1 MFCLPRLLIAI
12 KLEQLAT
19 VSLQGRRIN
28 DLDEAS
34 GTVFD
39 GNSSFLEAES
49 FRTSVAEIS
58 LNPAISQRHNKPNT
72 R

>member
-28 DLDEAS
+28 DFDEAS
-34 GTVFD
+34 GTIFD
-39 GNSSFLEAES
+39 GHSSFLEAES
-49 FRTSVAEIS
+49 FGTSVAEIS
-58 LNPAISQRHNKPNT
+58 LNPAISQRHD
-72 R
+72 